1 MNQKLQGGIFMRKI
15 VILMV
20 LSLVIVGCG
29 SKQQDDVVENE
40 QKTNDIVSEEV
51 IEEDTEEIDTE
62 DTENDDSVVIIE
74 KEAKVDG
81 EDFSLT
87 ISQNKD
93 GEFEMVSHINAKTE
107 EKGAFALVF
116 LYDLSEQLRKE
127 TNCSASHIYVNVG
140 EMTAIYSVNGE
151 NEYTMGTNR
160 DGSASFGVPDWV
172 REAEELSEDEM
183 KSISEEISNA
193 LSEIE

>member
-62 DTENDDSVVIIE
+62 NTENDDSVVIIE

-81 EDFSLT
+81 EDFR
-87 ISQNKD
+87 IVVSQNKD
-93 GEFEMVSHINAKTE
+93 GKLDMVFYITAKTE
-107 EKGAFALVF
+107 EKGAFILTLLCYLAEPLK
-116 LYDLSEQLRKE
+116 DE
-127 TNCSASHIYVNVG
+127 TDCSGISIFVTVSDMSVTYISSAETEYV
-140 EMTAIYSVNGE
+140 I
-151 NEYTMGTNR
+151 GTNR

-172 REAEELSEDEM
+172 SEAEEFSEDEM
-183 KSISEEISNA
+183 KSISEEISNV